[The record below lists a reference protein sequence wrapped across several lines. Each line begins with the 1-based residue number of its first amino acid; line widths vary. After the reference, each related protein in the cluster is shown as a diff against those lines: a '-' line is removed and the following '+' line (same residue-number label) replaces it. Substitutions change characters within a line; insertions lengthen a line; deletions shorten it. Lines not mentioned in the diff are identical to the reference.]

1 MKENIVK
8 IARII
13 IYVLLILVFLVN
25 SVIFGFYCSIITF
38 TSIITS
44 NFDIQIFLYLIVL
57 LLLTLGFIS
66 SFFMKSTN
74 KFRILLLL
82 VLIILQMVYF
92 RISFYIP
99 TVNKVIEIEACLD
112 SGKLWNDVNN
122 TCEIKNTN

>member
-1 MKENIVK
+1 MKENIVI

-13 IYVLLILVFLVN
+13 IYVFLILVFLVN

-38 TSIITS
+38 TSIITL
-44 NFDIQIFLYLIVL
+44 NFDIQIFLFLIVL
-57 LLLTLGFIS
+57 LLSIGFIS
-66 SFFMKSTN
+66 LFFMKLIN

-82 VLIILQMVYF
+82 VLIILQMIYF

-99 TVNKVIEIEACLD
+99 TVNKVMEIDACLD
-112 SGKLWNDVNN
+112 SGKLWDDINN

>member
-1 MKENIVK
+1 MKENIVI

-13 IYVLLILVFLVN
+13 IYVFLILVFLVN

-38 TSIITS
+38 TSIITL
-44 NFDIQIFLYLIVL
+44 NFDIQIFLFLIVL
-57 LLLTLGFIS
+57 LLLSIGFIS
-66 SFFMKSTN
+66 LFFMKLIN

-82 VLIILQMVYF
+82 VLIILQMIYF

-99 TVNKVIEIEACLD
+99 TVNKVMEIDACLD
-112 SGKLWNDVNN
+112 SGKLWDDINN